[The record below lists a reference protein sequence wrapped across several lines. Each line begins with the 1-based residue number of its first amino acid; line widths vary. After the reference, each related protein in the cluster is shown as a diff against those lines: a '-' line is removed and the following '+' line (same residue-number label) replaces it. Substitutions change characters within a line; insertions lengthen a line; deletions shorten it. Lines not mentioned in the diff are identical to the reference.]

1 MSLPIDPE
9 AVWAALPPALRR
21 RVAEDLAAVLA
32 KETPDEVRTRHA
44 RASGAPR
51 GLASAE
57 VVEIHA
63 VLAVE
68 GEVAIEV

>member
-1 MSLPIDPE
+1 MVP
-9 AVWAALPPALRR
+9 
-21 RVAEDLAAVLA
+21 EDLIA
-32 KETPDEVRTRHA
+32 KWAP
-44 RASGAPR
+44 SGGAEGANAQPFVIDLCE
-51 GLASAE
+51 LASAE